1 MTTFNLAAVVNRA
14 TVSVGDTVQVDQNK
28 SFTVQSASFS
38 INLNG
43 EADVLFTIAWKNG
56 DASGVDV
63 VSAYQLKNLFV

>member
-1 MTTFNLAAVVNRA
+1 MSTFNLAAVVNRA

-38 INLNG
+38 INING
-43 EADVLFTIAWKNG
+43 EPDVLFSIAWKNG

-63 VSAYQLKNLFV
+63 VAAHQLKNLLV